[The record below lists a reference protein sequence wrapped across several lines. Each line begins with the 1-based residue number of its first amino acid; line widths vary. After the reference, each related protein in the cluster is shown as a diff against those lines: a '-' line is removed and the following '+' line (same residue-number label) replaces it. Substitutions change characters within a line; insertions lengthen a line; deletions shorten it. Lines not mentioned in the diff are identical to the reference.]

1 MPESPLVPTSIVQ
14 AVLRAARSAGLD
26 PDALLRAVDLDPAAV
41 AEPEARV
48 PFEKED
54 ALWREVY
61 RRTGDHELGVR
72 AAELL
77 ERGAFRGLEYAVR
90 SSRDLREGLTV
101 LERFAR
107 VLHGTRLYE
116 LHLDPSGAAT
126 LRYEAP
132 HAELAL
138 PTHFALAAIVVLG
151 RDATG
156 TTWRPREVRFA
167 HAAPPT
173 LAAFE
178 RVFQAPLRFDQRESA
193 IDIGPEA
200 LEAPMR
206 EADPTLSAVLQSYL
220 VEELGALDPLRSLED
235 AVHASICRSLPDQD
249 ATLERV
255 AAEVGLSE
263 RVLQKRLKA
272 AGTSFQEQLDQ
283 ARVALARRYLAADDM
298 TLAGAALLPGYSDV
312 TAFHRAFKRWT
323 GETPGDFRRRARHEG
338 VEG

>member
-1 MPESPLVPTSIVQ
+1 MSESPLVPTSIVH
-14 AVLRAARSAGLD
+14 AVLRAARSVGLD
-26 PDALLRAVDLDPAAV
+26 PDALLRAVELDPAEV
-41 AEPEARV
+41 ATPEARV

-90 SSRDLREGLTV
+90 ASRDLREGLVV

-107 VLHGTRLYE
+107 VLHGSRLYE
-116 LHLDPSGAAT
+116 LHVDPSGAAT
-126 LRYEAP
+126 LRYETP
-132 HAELAL
+132 HAGLAL
-138 PTHFALAAIVVLG
+138 PLDFALAAIVVIG
-151 RDATG
+151 RDATARE
-156 TTWRPREVRFA
+156 WRPREVRFA
-167 HAAPPT
+167 HPAPPAT
-173 LAAFE
+173 EAFE

-193 IDIGPEA
+193 IDLGPDA
-200 LEAPMR
+200 LATPMR
-206 EADPTLSAVLQSYL
+206 EADPTLCAVLQSYL
-220 VEELGALDPLRSLED
+220 VDELGALDPLRSLED
-235 AVHASICRSLPDQD
+235 AVRSSICRSLPDQD

-283 ARVALARRYLAADDM
+283 ARVVLARRYLASDDT
-298 TLAGAALLPGYSDV
+298 TLAGAALLLGYSDV

-323 GETPGDFRRRARHEG
+323 GETPGDFRRRVRDAGTEG
-338 VEG
+338 